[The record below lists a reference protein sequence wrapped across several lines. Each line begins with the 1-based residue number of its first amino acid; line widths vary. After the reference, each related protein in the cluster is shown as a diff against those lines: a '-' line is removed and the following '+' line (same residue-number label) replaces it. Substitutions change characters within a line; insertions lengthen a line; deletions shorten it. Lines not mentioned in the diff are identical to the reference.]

1 METTPADAAVE
12 PVTASDDAS
21 PQHHAGGGDATF
33 AETARGLWQDERVEI
48 VAAVLLA
55 LATVLSA
62 WGAYQAT
69 RWSGEQADAY
79 AESGAL
85 RAASGRQASIAARN
99 VQVDVS
105 TFLAWAQAKATDDER
120 LATFVETRFRNE
132 FRVPFEAWLNEA
144 PPDAE
149 GLPSGTPFE
158 RADYLL
164 DAQVQADA
172 LAAQADAAL
181 DEARYDNQIS
191 DNFVL
196 TAVLFASVLFFAGTA
211 AKFRPQWIRWL
222 MIGVAVVVFFMGIVI
237 EFTLPQS
244 IGF

>member
-1 METTPADAAVE
+1 MERATETPVDPNVRHD
-12 PVTASDDAS
+12 TRTIRGSS
-21 PQHHAGGGDATF
+21 
-33 AETARGLWQDERVEI
+33 ETARGLWQDERIEI

-79 AESGAL
+79 AESASL
-85 RAASGRQASIAARN
+85 RAEASRQGTVASRN
-99 VQVDVS
+99 IQVDVS
-105 TFLAWAQAKATDDER
+105 TFLAWSQAKATGDER
-120 LATFVETRFRNE
+120 LATFLESRFRAE
-132 FRVPFEAWLNEA
+132 FKAPFEAWLGERTL
-144 PPDAE
+144 DDQ
-149 GLPSGTPFE
+149 GLPTGTPFDRPE
-158 RADYLL
+158 YVVE
-164 DAQVQADA
+164 AQVTADKLNADA
-172 LAAQADAAL
+172 DEALA
-181 DEARYDNQIS
+181 EARYDNQIS

-211 AKFRPQWIRWL
+211 AKFRPQWIRWM
-222 MIGVAVVVFFMGIVI
+222 MIGVAVVVFCMGIVI

>member
-1 METTPADAAVE
+1 METPDVETPVAE
-12 PVTASDDAS
+12 PALAE
-21 PQHHAGGGDATF
+21 PPLAEGHHAHDESSF
-33 AETARGLWQDERVEI
+33 VETARGLWQDERVEI

-79 AESGAL
+79 AESAAL
-85 RAASGRQASIAARN
+85 RASASRQGTVASRN
-99 VQVDVS
+99 AQIDVS
-105 TFLAWAQAKATDDER
+105 TFLAWAAAKSAGDDR
-120 LATFVETRFRNE
+120 LATFLESRFRTE
-132 FRVPFEAWLNEA
+132 FKAPFAAWLKNA
-144 PPDAE
+144 TPDDQGIPA
-149 GLPSGTPFE
+149 GTPFDQPE
-158 RADYLL
+158 Y
-164 DAQVQADA
+164 V
-172 LAAQADAAL
+172 LAAQNMADDLNAKADAAL
-181 DEARYDNQIS
+181 AEARKDNQIS

-211 AKFRPQWIRWL
+211 AKFRPQWIRWT
-222 MIGVAVVVFFMGIVI
+222 MIGVAVVVFALGIVV